1 MIAEALKGKTILVTG
16 TTGFL
21 GKSIVEKTLRAIPEV
36 GRINLAIRAS
46 ARRPAAERLEREVLS
61 SPAFKRL
68 KDELGEEAFAR
79 LAAEKLSVL
88 EIDLGAD
95 GLGLTEAGRAELA
108 RCDIVIHSAAA
119 VEFDNPA
126 DLSAQTNLLGAARMV
141 NTVRE
146 TGKRPH
152 LVHISTAYVGGL
164 IRGLVREEM
173 PLDPGLNWRHEA
185 AVLAGLRNPVEEES
199 RRPEVLRKLRREAR
213 SKVGPAGT
221 PAMARATERL
231 REKWVKDRL
240 VERGRVHANAMGF
253 SDIYSFTKAMAEHAV
268 VELHG
273 DVPLSIVRPSIIE
286 SSLA

>member
-88 EIDLGAD
+88 EIDLGAA

-221 PAMARATERL
+221 PAMARATKRL
-231 REKWVKDRL
+231 REK
-240 VERGRVHANAMGF
+240 
-253 SDIYSFTKAMAEHAV
+253 
-268 VELHG
+268 
-273 DVPLSIVRPSIIE
+273 
-286 SSLA
+286 